1 MKGFYMGKKIEDII
15 AYISVCNIWVQAIY
29 IIQQDILAFTVDV
42 KIEYSKLSY
51 SKFTRIKILTNGFS
65 KISLLTR
72 GQNMENN
79 PYFSSNNLQRCI
91 DSSAIVFQRL
101 PTNFMK
107 NYK

>member
-1 MKGFYMGKKIEDII
+1 M
-15 AYISVCNIWVQAIY
+15 
-29 IIQQDILAFTVDV
+29 AFTVDV

-79 PYFSSNNLQRCI
+79 PYLSSNILKRCI
-91 DSSAIVFQRL
+91 DSFAIVLQRL
-101 PTNFMK
+101 PFNFVR
-107 NYK
+107 NYNWCIS

>member
-1 MKGFYMGKKIEDII
+1 MVKKIEDII
-15 AYISVCNIWVQAIY
+15 AYINVCNIWVLTIF

-91 DSSAIVFQRL
+91 DSSVIVIQRL
-101 PTNFMK
+101 PTNL
-107 NYK
+107 